1 MKITR
6 RQLRNLIFESIEQEQ
21 TPKQKLLALMASGIE
36 GLRQADMLADSLGI
50 DLFPIFADV
59 DYGSSNDA
67 IMNTLGPYINQ
78 EDFDKFMWS
87 VADNTVYEAGF
98 LKSLFD
104 KLPNFPSLSLNMTG
118 QQIEDLINND
128 GGEYEYYENT
138 EAHIGLQFEH
148 TIARGTGDPI
158 VGTVKYWLCGI
169 WFLRIKQIREM
180 QGSNFNLVET
190 IESLFGG
197 Q

>member
-6 RQLRNLIFESIEQEQ
+6 RQLKKIIFEATEQEQ
-21 TPKQKLLALMASGIE
+21 TNKQKLLALMASGIE
-36 GLRQADMLADSLGI
+36 GLRQANDLANLLGI
-50 DLFPIFADV
+50 DLFPIFANV

-67 IMNTLGPYINQ
+67 IMNTLGPFINK

-104 KLPNFPSLSLNMTG
+104 KLPNFPSLSLNMTS
-118 QQIEDLINND
+118 QQIETLLNND
-128 GGEYEYYENT
+128 DGEYDYYYNT
-138 EAHIGLQFEH
+138 EEHIGLQFEY
-148 TIARGTGDPI
+148 TIARGTGTPI
-158 VGTVKYWLCGI
+158 VGTVKYWICGI
-169 WFLRIKQIREM
+169 WFLRIKQIREE
-180 QGSNFNLVET
+180 QGSNFNLLET